1 MAHQKFIK
9 ETDMNLRLIQN
20 QVVRAVIVFF
30 VCCTNIMADP
40 NTAVKFSNS
49 DSDLQAVKKKLK
61 NNNPLTWVFTGD
73 SITQGAGA
81 THGWRSYPEHFAE
94 RVRWELFRKSDIV
107 INTGISA
114 DVLGSI
120 LYSFDWRIA
129 RFKPDVVSVMIGTND
144 ATSGEKGRS
153 IFRKSLIEMVDRI
166 RKLGAVPLFNT
177 PNPICKDVYNGT
189 RNDLPNYVQIIREV
203 AADCNVILIDHWG
216 YWQEKRNKEELL
228 MSWLSD
234 GLHPNEYGHRV
245 MANEIFKRLDIYNP
259 KSSTCQLLVQ

>member
-1 MAHQKFIK
+1 
-9 ETDMNLRLIQN
+9 MNLRLSQKQI
-20 QVVRAVIVFF
+20 VRSGLILF
-30 VCCTNIMADP
+30 VCYTNIIADQ
-40 NTAVKFSNS
+40 NTAIKLINS
-49 DSDLQAVKKKLK
+49 DSDLQTVKQKLK
-61 NNNPLTWVFTGD
+61 NNKPLTWVFTGD

-94 RVRWELFRKSDIV
+94 RVRWELLRKSDIV
-107 INTGISA
+107 INTGISG
-114 DVLGSI
+114 DISGSI

-129 RFKPDVVSVMIGTND
+129 RFQPDVVSVMIGTND
-144 ATSGEKGRS
+144 AISDEKGRLT
-153 IFRKSLIEMVDRI
+153 FRKNLTEMIGRI

-189 RNDLPNYVQIIREV
+189 RKDLPNYVQIIREV
-203 AADCNVILIDHWG
+203 AADYNVILVDHWG

-228 MSWLSD
+228 MNWLSD

-245 MANEIFKRLDIYNP
+245 LANEIFKCLDIYNP

>member
-1 MAHQKFIK
+1 MIKLKSPLRIYK
-9 ETDMNLRLIQN
+9 ETDMNLRLIQS
-20 QVVRAVIVFF
+20 QVVRACVVLF
-30 VCCTNIMADP
+30 VCCTNITADP
-40 NTAVKFSNS
+40 NAAIEISNS
-49 DSDLQAVKKKLK
+49 DSDLQVVKKKLK

-94 RVRWELFRKSDIV
+94 RVRWEVFRKSDIV

-144 ATSGEKGRS
+144 AISGEKGRL

-166 RKLGAVPLFNT
+166 RKLEAVPLFNT
-177 PNPICKDVYNGT
+177 P
-189 RNDLPNYVQIIREV
+189 
-203 AADCNVILIDHWG
+203 
-216 YWQEKRNKEELL
+216 
-228 MSWLSD
+228 
-234 GLHPNEYGHRV
+234 
-245 MANEIFKRLDIYNP
+245 
-259 KSSTCQLLVQ
+259 